1 MGVLTSKLVIS
12 VLDRASGPA
21 RAIANSMKG
30 MQASADRNRRELN
43 RMQGQMLGAVGTGY
57 ILARSIAAPVKSAIE
72 FESAMSDVKKVVDF
86 DSPEGFKKMRKDII
100 DMSTRMPMTASQIA
114 DIVAAAGQAGMAGD
128 ELTQFAEM
136 AAKVGVAFDVS
147 AGTAGESLAKIKT
160 ALGLT
165 VSETGELAD
174 AINHLSNTSASSAPD
189 LLDFMRRVGS
199 VGKQYGFTAEQTAA
213 IGSAMIASGAQADVA
228 ATSFRN
234 AGKALARGEGST
246 KRQHKAYKRLGLDAV
261 KVSKNLQ
268 KDAVGTLKTVIGQIR
283 ELPKELQ
290 TSVISDLFGDEAR
303 AIAPLIENAELLDN
317 ALGSVAS
324 KAQFLGS
331 SQAEFEERSRTS
343 AAQLQVFQNKIEAA
357 SIAIGD
363 SLLPVINDL
372 TDALGPQIQAFTK
385 WAEENPKIL
394 SELIKWGSV
403 ALGILIALAGLRY
416 AFLLLKS
423 VTWDLA
429 AGIFKAF
436 RKLSKLPGLGSR
448 RAGKTKRVAG
458 PAGAKPSSV
467 KKAGVPQVSRKMP
480 AAANDNG
487 GGKSNI
493 KGLKAGKLLKGA
505 ASLNL
510 VGLILNEFEHSI
522 NTWGMS
528 WKDRAQY
535 AQNRFDAGAANGEAM
550 NQWLEDLIGVRKGP
564 VEKGNVLV
572 EALKQDL
579 ALIDSQI
586 AELGDS
592 RSERQTKRGL
602 QTDREEIVEQLK
614 ALNAEL
620 AQTANGVADAK
631 VAEALQTKA
640 NQILAVPIPKPS
652 AGSGLKVPQ
661 IAGARALGGQIVG
674 GRNYLVGENG
684 AELVTPSQSGYVHTA
699 SESAKMLGG
708 GGSDLS
714 SGETHYYF
722 GPFYVDAASSA
733 SEMVEGFVEQV
744 EDRMSG
750 LHADRE
756 YAVR

>member
-57 ILARSIAAPVKSAIE
+57 ILARSIAAPVKSAME

-303 AIAPLIENAELLDN
+303 AIAPLIENAELLDK
-317 ALGSVAS
+317 ALGAVAIQ
-324 KAQFLGS
+324 ANFLGS
-331 SQAEFEERSRTS
+331 SEAEFQKRRETS
-343 AAQLQVFQNKIEAA
+343 AAKLQEFQSKVEAA

-372 TDALGPQIQAFTK
+372 ADAVGPHIKAFTK
-385 WAEENPKIL
+385 WAEENPEML
-394 SELIKWGSV
+394 RFFVKWGTAAVGLLV
-403 ALGILIALAGLRY
+403 ALTGLRF
-416 AFLLLKS
+416 AAKLLKTTLIDT
-423 VTWDLA
+423 V
-429 AGIFKAF
+429 
-436 RKLSKLPGLGSR
+436 LGVGKMLK
-448 RAGKTKRVAG
+448 RAGKLAGISMGRSRKTRSTVG

-467 KKAGVPQVSRKMP
+467 KKTGVPQVSRKMP

-493 KGLKAGKLLKGA
+493 KGMKASKLLKGA
-505 ASLNL
+505 ASLNAI
-510 VGLILNEFEHSI
+510 GLALNEFEHSI

-535 AQNRFDAGAANGEAM
+535 AQNRFKDGAARGEAM

-620 AQTANGVADAK
+620 AQTANGVAEAK

-652 AGSGLKVPQ
+652 AGSALKVPQ
-661 IAGARALGGQIVG
+661 ISGARALGGQIVG

-708 GGSDLS
+708 NGSQS
-714 SGETHYYF
+714 PSGETHYHF

-733 SEMVEGFVEQV
+733 SDMVEGFVEQV

>member
-57 ILARSIAAPVKSAIE
+57 ILARSIAAPVKSAME

-303 AIAPLIENAELLDN
+303 AIAPLIENAALLDN

-343 AAQLQVFQNKIEAA
+343 AAQLQKFQNKIEAA
-357 SIAIGD
+357 SIAIGS
-363 SLLPVINDL
+363 SLLPVLNDFMD
-372 TDALGPQIQAFTK
+372 TIGPHIKAFTK

-394 SELIKWGSV
+394 SDIIKYGSAIIGV
-403 ALGILIALAGLRY
+403 LIALTGLRF
-416 AFLLLKS
+416 AAKLLKTTLIDT
-423 VTWDLA
+423 V
-429 AGIFKAF
+429 
-436 RKLSKLPGLGSR
+436 LGVGKMLK
-448 RAGKTKRVAG
+448 RAGKLAGISMGRSRKTRSTAG

-467 KKAGVPQVSRKMP
+467 KKTSVPQVSRKMP

-493 KGLKAGKLLKGA
+493 KGMKASKLLKGA
-505 ASLNL
+505 ASLNAI
-510 VGLILNEFEHSI
+510 GLALNEFEHSI

-535 AQNRFDAGAANGEAM
+535 AQNRFKDGAARGEAM

-602 QTDREEIVEQLK
+602 QTDREEIAEQLK

-620 AQTANGVADAK
+620 AQTANGIAEAK

-652 AGSGLKVPQ
+652 AGSALKVPQ
-661 IAGARALGGQIVG
+661 ISGARALGGQFVG

-699 SESAKMLGG
+699 SESAKILGG
-708 GGSDLS
+708 GGSGSS
-714 SGETHYYF
+714 SGETHYHF

-733 SEMVEGFVEQV
+733 SDMVEGFVEQV